1 MSFKRGTTEGKE
13 LISMSLLDN
22 IVSNGKSNEK
32 PINSKTIVVAVSI
45 KKIKK

>member
-1 MSFKRGTTEGKE
+1 MSFKKGTTDGNE

-32 PINSKTIVVAVSI
+32 PINSKTIVATVSI